1 MTGKSLRSV
10 CALAAAA
17 FALTSVAACGGG
29 KSDKSDKK
37 DSGKASSSA
46 SSDNQGQSP
55 VTQAISALR
64 KAVTATNGAHSA
76 NVEGTTTM
84 AATGTMNMKGAL
96 DWAAGVQGDVT
107 ISGGQG
113 AMAALA
119 NGPGGMHARYLRDAY
134 YVNLGEASPQ
144 TAAQLGGKHWIK
156 YDYDWMAKKLGP
168 SGAYLKDQ
176 MQNNNP
182 TRSMELIINSGDV
195 RQVGTETVR
204 NVKATHYSGT
214 VDVSKMAE
222 KQSSLSKDQLD
233 QLKRQMEQAGATTEQ
248 VDLWVSDDNLL
259 VKKVEKANGG
269 SGTTEST
276 VYYSDYGTKVSAEAP
291 AADDTVDAAT
301 LPGMG

>member
-17 FALTSVAACGGG
+17 FALTSVTACGGD
-29 KSDKSDKK
+29 KSDKSDK
-37 DSGKASSSA
+37 GASSA
-46 SSDNQGQSP
+46 SPADQGKSP
-55 VTQAISALR
+55 VAQAISALR
-64 KAVTATNGAHSA
+64 KAATATDGAHSA
-76 NVEGTTTM
+76 KVEGTTTM
-84 AATGTMNMKGAL
+84 AATGTMNMNGAL
-96 DWAAGVQGDVT
+96 DWADGVQGDVT

-113 AMAALA
+113 AMGALMK
-119 NGPGGMHARYLRDAY
+119 GPGGMHARYLKDAY
-134 YVNLGEASPQ
+134 YVNIGEASPQ
-144 TAAQLGGKHWIK
+144 MAAQLGGKHWIK

-182 TRSMELIINSGDV
+182 TRSVQMLIGSGDV

-214 VDVSKMAE
+214 IDVSRMAE
-222 KQSSLSKDQLD
+222 KQSSLGKDQLD
-233 QLKRQMEQAGATTEQ
+233 QLKRQLQQSGATTEQ
-248 VDLWVSDDNLL
+248 VDVWVSDDNLL

-276 VYYSDYGTKVSAEAP
+276 VYYSDYGTKVSAGAP
-291 AADDTVDAAT
+291 DASDTVDAAT
-301 LPGMG
+301 LPGMS